1 MRNKYKSVGL
11 DYDLINSKYPDINEY
26 EKIVNFYLED
36 EFFEGI
42 GKYLENEDYA
52 LAKDATKGLF
62 ILAQDLYLY
71 PLYIALVDIYE
82 DLDSELYNDVNNHY
96 KDMKEVYKKIR
107 GIFHV

>member
-96 KDMKEVYKKIR
+96 KDMKEVYEKIR

>member
-82 DLDSELYNDVNNHY
+82 DLDSELYKDVNNHY
-96 KDMKEVYKKIR
+96 KDMKEVYEKIR

>member
-11 DYDLINSKYPDINEY
+11 DYDLINSKYPDIYEY

-96 KDMKEVYKKIR
+96 KDMKEVYEKIR